1 MTAPRRAA
9 LVAVSLIAAGA
20 AAAQNA
26 AAPAAP
32 AAPDSAP
39 APVAAN
45 GNPLAAIAIQSLTVT
60 RERPLFTPS
69 RRPPPPPVV
78 AAPVVAAP
86 APAPA
91 PVEAPPE
98 TPPFKLIGTIVGGDE
113 SIAIFF
119 NPATNA
125 TTRVHAGKEE
135 AGWKVT
141 AVNARAATLEKG
153 SQNVTL
159 DLPKPGE
166 ASSAPAVSA
175 VPGLP
180 TPEGEKMDPD
190 P

>member
-1 MTAPRRAA
+1 MSAPRRAA
-9 LVAVSLIAAGA
+9 LVVLSLLAAGA

-26 AAPAAP
+26 AAPVAQDSAAP
-32 AAPDSAP
+32 P
-39 APVAAN
+39 AAAN
-45 GNPLAAIAIQSLTVT
+45 GNPLAAIAIQSLSAT

-69 RRPPPPPVV
+69 RRPPAPPVV
-78 AAPVVAAP
+78 AAPVVA

-98 TPPFKLIGTIVGGDE
+98 TPPFKLIGTIVGGEE

-135 AGWKVT
+135 AGWKVV
-141 AVNARAATLEKG
+141 AVNARAATLEKA
-153 SQNVTL
+153 SQSVTL

-166 ASSAPAVSA
+166 ASSAPAISA

>member
-1 MTAPRRAA
+1 MSAPRRAA
-9 LVAVSLIAAGA
+9 LVAVSLLAAGA

-26 AAPAAP
+26 AAPAAQDS
-32 AAPDSAP
+32 AAPP
-39 APVAAN
+39 AAN
-45 GNPLAAIAIQSLTVT
+45 GNPLAAIAIQSLSAT

-98 TPPFKLIGTIVGGDE
+98 TPPFKLIGTIVGGED

-125 TTRVHAGKEE
+125 TTRVHAGKEA
-135 AGWKVT
+135 AGWKVV
-141 AVNARAATLEKG
+141 AVNARAATLEKA
-153 SQNVTL
+153 SQSVTL